1 MKEDKRNIIVGLFMV
16 FGLAVFGWLVFRFGD
31 LPTLFS
37 RYDAR
42 EITICFPEVPGIQ
55 ENSAVMF
62 LGYSV
67 GKVIEVKPP
76 ALLPQLGN
84 PSQVSYQAEVI
95 VAVATEYNIPAN
107 IIPKVY
113 RRGLGA
119 SFVELSLAEKPST
132 EPLQDKAR
140 LQGVISEAS
149 EFISEGTQKKL
160 DSLINSLTELSDNLQ
175 SQLVSRPPQQVDSK
189 GADSVQ
195 ANVTTAVM
203 RLDSVLKNLNIFLA
217 DPENQ
222 SHFKEALTH
231 FAQGGGELRDVVKK
245 IDNTTDHANQL
256 MGQVS
261 EAAVGIKESS
271 VKITDSFENTATKI
285 QSAADEL
292 SSTLRQIKTVARQVS
307 ESQGTMGQM
316 LNDPRLYEALTDAG
330 KNLSLALEQWRLLV
344 AQWQEKGVEMKLKK

>member
-1 MKEDKRNIIVGLFMV
+1 MKEDRRNIIVGLFV
-16 FGLAVFGWLVFRFGD
+16 AFGLAVFGWLVFRFGD
-31 LPTLFS
+31 LPALVS

-67 GKVIEVKPP
+67 GKVVEVKPP
-76 ALLPQLGN
+76 ALLPQLDN
-84 PSQVSYQAEVI
+84 PSEVSYQAEVI
-95 VAVATEYNIPAN
+95 AAVSTDYDIPAN

-119 SFVELSLAEKPST
+119 SFVELSLADKPST
-132 EPLQDKAR
+132 ESLQDKAR

-175 SQLVSRPPQQVDSK
+175 GQLVSRPPQQVDSQ
-189 GADSVQ
+189 GAEAVQ

-203 RLDSVLKNLNIFLA
+203 RLDSVLKNLNVFLA
-217 DPENQ
+217 DPDNQ
-222 SHFKEALTH
+222 AHFKETLTH
-231 FAQGGGELRDVVKK
+231 FAQGGSELRDVVKK
-245 IDNTTDHANQL
+245 IDNTTDNANKL
-256 MGQVS
+256 IGQAS

-271 VKITDSFENTATKI
+271 ARITDSFETTAIKI

-292 SSTLRQIKTVARQVS
+292 SLALRQIKTLAQQAS
-307 ESQGTMGQM
+307 ESQGTMGKM

-330 KNLSLALEQWRLLV
+330 KNLSLALEQWRLLT